1 MTGRAREEMHIIE
14 GKGNITVTRQ
24 LDGLASVLRLQ
35 FRQFGSMNF
44 KGLGEFFQYGRT
56 RPVRQLRPAA
66 IIIGFA
72 RRGDSALYIF
82 YRTYRY
88 LGNRFTR
95 SRADILSSFARTT
108 IDELTVN

>member
-1 MTGRAREEMHIIE
+1 MQVVKS
-14 GKGNITVTRQ
+14 KGNITVTCQ
-24 LDGLASVLRLQ
+24 LDGFASVLRLQ
-35 FRQFGSMNF
+35 FRQFGSMSF
-44 KGLGEFFQYGRT
+44 KGLGEFFQHGRA

-66 IIIGFA
+66 IVIGFA

-95 SRADILSSFARTT
+95 SRADILGSFARTT